1 MTGNAYDRIVKGVA
15 WVLVTCAVLLSAF
28 YALSVAPRLGIV
40 MGTTQFVNLAAALLL
55 PLAFLLVRAKE
66 LPKYST
72 LPWYDALAAL
82 LSFGIPMFAFVTYTR
97 ALTSSWIIFP
107 PSLVLALGIVMSV
120 LVVEAARRTGGKF
133 FVISVV
139 ILALAPFYVQFLP
152 GFLKG
157 NPYTLPRVIGSY
169 FVGSEGIFGSVMKT
183 FILSF
188 LLFIFFGVAT
198 QACGAGKFFTNV
210 SLALLGRYRGGSAK
224 AAIVASSLFG
234 TISGSASAN
243 VTVCGSFTI
252 PMMKQAGYKPHFA
265 AAVEAASSE
274 GGIIMPPVMGAVAF
288 VMADFL
294 GLSYWKIA
302 LAAIVPAILYYW
314 CLFSQVHF
322 HALNHG
328 LKAVPPGSVPPLRE
342 TLREGWHLV
351 LVAVFLVWLLFVQKV
366 NPGQAALFAT
376 VALFAVSSVRK
387 STRPDAKMM
396 VTLVET
402 SAKVF
407 AQLAPIIMAIGLIIA
422 GISLSGL
429 GMSFTQW
436 LQTISGS
443 SPVLGL
449 VALAMAA
456 FVLGTGM
463 PGVAIYM
470 LLALLM
476 APTLESFGLNRVA
489 VHMTILYWGLMAD
502 FTPPTA
508 IAPTIAAGYAGAS
521 PLATSLQAMR
531 LAAVI
536 YVAPFFFV
544 FHPVILFQHFQ
555 IAPFIFTVVS
565 AFLGCWLLARAF
577 EGYGPASDWR
587 KHTMRLAA
595 LVSGA
600 AVLSMV
606 WYLQIPGIAIAAAGM
621 LWGRAIDKEALS
633 HVPAHD
639 SKG

>member
-1 MTGNAYDRIVKGVA
+1 MNGTVYNRVVKGA
-15 WVLVTCAVLLSAF
+15 SWTLVSAAVLLSAF
-28 YALSVAPRLGIV
+28 YALSMAPRLGIV
-40 MGTTQFVNLAAALLL
+40 MGTTQYVNLAAALLL
-55 PLAFLLVRAKE
+55 PLAFLLVRVGE
-66 LPKYST
+66 RPKDST
-72 LPWYDALAAL
+72 LPWYDAVAAV
-82 LSFGIPMFAFVTYTR
+82 LSFAIPIYAFATYTK

-107 PSLVLALGIVMSV
+107 PALVLTLGIVMSV

-139 ILALAPFYVQFLP
+139 VLALAPFYVHFLP

-157 NPYTLPRVIGSY
+157 NAYTLQRVVGSY
-169 FVGSEGIFGSVMKT
+169 FIGSEGIFGSVMKT

-210 SLALLGRYRGGSAK
+210 SLALLGRYRGGAAK

-294 GLSYWKIA
+294 GISYWKVA

-328 LKAVPPGSVPPLRE
+328 LKAVPRGSVPPLRE

-351 LVAVFLVWLLFVQKV
+351 LVAVFLIWLLFVRKV

-376 VALFAVSSVRK
+376 VALFAVSFVRK

-402 SAKVF
+402 SARVF
-407 AQLAPIIMAIGLIIA
+407 AQLAPIILAIGLIIA
-422 GISLSGL
+422 GINISGL

-449 VALAMAA
+449 VALAIAA

-476 APTLESFGLNRVA
+476 APTLEGFGLNRLA

-544 FHPVILFQHFQ
+544 FHPVILFQHFEVPLF
-555 IAPFIFTVVS
+555 ALTVVS

-577 EGYGPASDWR
+577 EGYGPGANWR
-587 KHTMRLAA
+587 KQFMRLAV
-595 LVSGA
+595 LVSAIG
-600 AVLSMV
+600 VLSMV
-606 WYLQIPGIAIAAAGM
+606 WYLQIAGVAMAAGAF
-621 LWGRAIDKEALS
+621 LWGRSIDKEALAEGQ
-633 HVPAHD
+633 VRAA
-639 SKG
+639 